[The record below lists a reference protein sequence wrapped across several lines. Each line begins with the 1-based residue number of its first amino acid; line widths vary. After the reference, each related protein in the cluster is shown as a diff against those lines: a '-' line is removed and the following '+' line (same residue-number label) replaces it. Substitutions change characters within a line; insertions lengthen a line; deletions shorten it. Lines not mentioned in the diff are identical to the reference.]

1 MPEKA
6 FVIYPE
12 LPGPKLPEAE
22 LEERLEEAAGLAR
35 AINLDVLDCFAVNV
49 SQISPANYLSKGII
63 ERIAEQVEEE
73 EPNVVIFD
81 ASLSPVQQ
89 RNLEKSLNCKVIDRT
104 GLILEI
110 FGDRAQTREG
120 KIQVDLALLE
130 YQRSRLVRAW
140 THLERQRG
148 ATGFMGGPGETQIE
162 LDRRIIGDKI
172 AKLKKDLEQ
181 VRRTRNLAQAKR
193 EKVPF
198 PVVAFVGYTNAG
210 KSTLFNY
217 LTDAGVFAKD
227 LLFATLDPTMRKL
240 ELPNG
245 QDVIFSDTGGFISDL
260 PTHLVAAFRATLEQV
275 NAADV
280 IVHVRDISRDTHEKQ
295 AEDVISILSDLGI
308 EYEEDKRIMEVWN
321 KIDKLEDDGL
331 ADLLHKAKFK
341 DRVAPL
347 SALTGEGVNAFLE
360 LVADMLTA
368 GHEVMEITIPVSDGK
383 TLAKLYEYAEV
394 LEREDHETSIDL
406 KVKIDPALKK
416 RLQLA

>member
-1 MPEKA
+1 MSEKA

-12 LPGPKLPEAE
+12 LPGQKLPEAE

-49 SQISPANYLSKGII
+49 SRVSPANYLSKGII
-63 ERIAEQVEEE
+63 ERIAEQVEGE

-181 VRRTRNLAQAKR
+181 VRRTRNLAQVKR

-245 QDVIFSDTGGFISDL
+245 QDVIFSDTVGFISDL

-295 AEDVISILSDLGI
+295 AEDVLSILSDLGI
-308 EYEEDKRIMEVWN
+308 EYEEDNRIMEVWN
-321 KIDKLEDDGL
+321 KIDKLDEDEL
-331 ADLLHKAKFK
+331 ADLLHKARYT

-347 SALTGEGVNAFLE
+347 SALTGEGVNAFLDM
-360 LVADMLTA
+360 VADMLTA
-368 GHEVMEITIPVSDGK
+368 GHEVMEISIPVSDGK
-383 TLAKLYEYAEV
+383 TLAKLYEYGEV
-394 LEREDHETSIDL
+394 LEREDHESSIDL
-406 KVKIDPALKK
+406 KVKIDPAFKK